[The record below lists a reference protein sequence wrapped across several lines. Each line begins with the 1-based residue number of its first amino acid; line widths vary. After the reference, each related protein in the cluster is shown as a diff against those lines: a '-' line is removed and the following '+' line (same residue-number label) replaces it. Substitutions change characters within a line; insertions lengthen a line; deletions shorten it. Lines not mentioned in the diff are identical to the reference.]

1 MDEEKRNQEDNKYFV
16 FKANVPLDDSAHML
30 AWTKSCQDKTPV
42 GHNNYRWGKMLHDH
56 LFVIRFKEELD
67 QIKKSQAEIIRLLTE
82 ERSRPGKEKTYDGLF
97 GN

>member
-1 MDEEKRNQEDNKYFV
+1 
-16 FKANVPLDDSAHML
+16 
-30 AWTKSCQDKTPV
+30 
-42 GHNNYRWGKMLHDH
+42 